1 MATRKASDSNLTGK
15 KYNDAS
21 AGATKIP
28 DVPNT
33 PSTPTTASA
42 DAPSVAFTPA
52 SRGGV
57 ATNYVV
63 SNGTGNLTWTGSSS
77 PISATGM
84 TPGTAVSFRVKAVNS
99 SGESSFSSN
108 SATVSVTGWG
118 LAATLNSTQNWT
130 VPTGVTKIGVAVISG
145 GATGG
150 QGSFSQGSGTG
161 GRSGSGVSFWDFATN
176 AGTTYLAT
184 VGGTGGD
191 SSFGSLATAGVN
203 ASSNVVTNRQ
213 LVNSAGGGSGNTLNL
228 GSYQYNAVT
237 PGGNSASLVLNA
249 PVNGPFTV
257 LHGGGGGGN
266 RYEGASGS
274 TAGGNSFGG
283 AGGDVPFGEANRQ
296 QVAGQAGRG
305 PGGGG
310 GAGGSTA
317 GGAGSAGRILV
328 FTFTA

>member
-21 AGATKIP
+21 AGAIKVP

-33 PSTPTTASA
+33 PSTPTTAAA
-42 DAPSVAFTPA
+42 DAPSVAFTAA
-52 SRGGV
+52 STGGL
-57 ATNYVV
+57 ASNYVV
-63 SNGTGNLTWTGSSS
+63 STGAGNLTWTGSSS
-77 PISATGM
+77 PISAIGIA
-84 TPGTAVSFRVKAVNS
+84 PGTAVTFKVKAVNS
-99 SGESSFSSN
+99 TGESSFSGE

-145 GATGG
+145 GVTGNAG
-150 QGSFSQGSGTG
+150 GWNGNNAGNG

-191 SSFGSLATAGVN
+191 SSFGSLATAGAN
-203 ASSNVVTNRQ
+203 ANSNVVTNRQ
-213 LVNSAGGGSGNTLNL
+213 LVNAANGGGGNTINVS
-228 GSYQYNAVT
+228 SYQYNAVN
-237 PGGNSASLVLNA
+237 GGANSASLVLNA
-249 PVNGPFTV
+249 PVNGPFTI
-257 LHGGGGGGN
+257 LHGGGGGGAKFEN
-266 RYEGASGS
+266 APGSGPGGA
-274 TAGGNSFGG
+274 SFGG
-283 AGGDVPFGEANRQ
+283 AGESNAGTNANRSA
-296 QVAGQAGRG
+296 VGQAGTG

-310 GAGGSTA
+310 GAGVNAG
-317 GGAGSAGRILV
+317 GGAGAPGRILV